1 MIVDTNQIVASD
13 FTYYPKKGNSD
24 MSNKPL
30 IELRPIVPYIIHA
43 LKKIRK
49 LSTGVNDLH
58 ESAPY
63 TVPQQDMET
72 ALMLA
77 EGIEDTLLKLKP
89 RLEIVRKG
97 WAGPVDQMMYV
108 RALSGAQDIRRT
120 LATQLKRATG
130 TNIKSVNIRTLLK
143 YEYRFHGTQ
152 DSLRVISGEI
162 AWKDSYMG
170 RSINTE
176 FAEYINY
183 LNNKT
188 KSSIPVISPIYDMN
202 NVITSIRL
210 PDVQNLSN
218 LDRIL
223 KVFFSPIHFLLR
235 VIIKGGYVTP
245 KLIRTYSKA
254 SSVEYEKLAL
264 AVALNK
270 MSPNQIKYFSAAI
283 KVAQSGAKLTDEQ
296 QIVLNKL
303 LVGMNQAGVAVAWA
317 KLADNP
323 LNTEESIGSAIIFKD
338 INFKEGERE
347 AITVLT
353 QKMDKVSIIALP
365 DSLPGD
371 LMRKRFYNSHKLK
384 EKVNVRYPDLVIE
397 NILADIYTPTANNF
411 NEIIK
416 SLILKNSQATMIVLN
431 MDKSP
436 LSPEEVVK
444 QMGRFWREMQTMM
457 IDRVIVLDTKGFFEN
472 LTRPIPFQITNLD
485 LFLDSSLSDLKKH
498 WDELEDG
505 E

>member
-1 MIVDTNQIVASD
+1 
-13 FTYYPKKGNSD
+13 

-30 IELRPIVPYIIHA
+30 IELRSIIPYIIHA

-49 LSTGVNDLH
+49 LSAGVNNLH
-58 ESAPY
+58 EAAPY
-63 TVPQQDMET
+63 TVPQQDMEA

-97 WAGPVDQMMYV
+97 WTGSVDQMMYV
-108 RALSGAQDIRRT
+108 RALSGAQGIRRT
-120 LATQLKRATG
+120 LATQLERAAG

-143 YEYRFHGTQ
+143 YEYCFHGTQ
-152 DSLRVISGEI
+152 DFLRVMSGEI
-162 AWKDSYMG
+162 AWNDSYMG
-170 RSINTE
+170 GSVNAE
-176 FAEYINY
+176 YKEYINY
-183 LNNKT
+183 LNNTT
-188 KSSIPVISPIYDMN
+188 KSLIPVISPIYDIN
-202 NVITSIRL
+202 DEITGIRL

-235 VIIKGGYVTP
+235 VITNGGYVTP
-245 KLIRTYSKA
+245 KLIRTYSKV
-254 SSVEYEKLAL
+254 SSVKYQKLAM

-270 MSPNQIKYFSAAI
+270 MSPNQIKHFSAVI
-283 KVAQSGAKLTDEQ
+283 KVAQLGAKLTDEQ

-303 LVGMNQAGVAVAWA
+303 LVGMNQTGVAVAWA
-317 KLADNP
+317 KIADNP
-323 LNTEESIGSAIIFKD
+323 LNTDENLGSAIVFKD
-338 INFKEGERE
+338 VNFKEGERE

-353 QKMDKVSIIALP
+353 QKMDKASIIALP
-365 DSLPGD
+365 DSLPEY
-371 LMRKRFYNSHKLK
+371 LMGKRLYNSYKLK

-416 SLILKNSQATMIVLN
+416 SLKLKNSQASMIVLN

-436 LSPEEVVK
+436 LSPGEVVK
-444 QMGRFWREMQTMM
+444 QMGRFWGEMQTMM
-457 IDRVIVLDTKGFFEN
+457 IDRVIVLDSKGFFEN
-472 LTRPIPFQITNLD
+472 LIRPIPFQITD
-485 LFLDSSLSDLKKH
+485 LGLFPDSSLSDLKKH
-498 WDELEDG
+498 WDELED
-505 E
+505 EE